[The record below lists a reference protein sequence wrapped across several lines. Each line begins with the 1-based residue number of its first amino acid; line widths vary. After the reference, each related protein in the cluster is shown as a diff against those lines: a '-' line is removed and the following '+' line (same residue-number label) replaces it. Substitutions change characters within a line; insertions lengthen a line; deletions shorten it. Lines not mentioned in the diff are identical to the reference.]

1 MVFTTLVCIFGWKVL
16 FLSPLRP
23 PRPPRPPRLA
33 APPSI
38 LLRLLL
44 SALRLMMS
52 SRLRLSDS
60 SAIVWRDQVDCSSRM
75 LVYALGRFSAMN
87 EQMFVGERDWGPP
100 RDEPAASGS
109 TDLCWLSNPQ
119 KCPHRPFGFGGGDS
133 FVKLAWKIDHNGTI
147 YHSSQAFGDYIGV
160 RHHTHSELQQ
170 LNSPDRDKLDPQAMM
185 KRTPIVVFFHGS
197 RQLTKPASA
206 QPGVVRGFR
215 LGTYRSQHHFLITGQ
230 TCCRSVLPSACSL
243 LKQVPL
249 QSSSCNHRLDFPPLF
264 SSLLEYVHTLCVRP
278 QRDSVS
284 STCAL
289 SAVVEST

>member
-1 MVFTTLVCIFGWKVL
+1 MLALK
-16 FLSPLRP
+16 SPK
-23 PRPPRPPRLA
+23 
-33 APPSI
+33 
-38 LLRLLL
+38 
-44 SALRLMMS
+44 MS
-52 SRLRLSDS
+52 SQ
-60 SAIVWRDQVDCSSRM
+60 A
-75 LVYALGRFSAMN
+75 
-87 EQMFVGERDWGPP
+87 P
-100 RDEPAASGS
+100 
-109 TDLCWLSNPQ
+109 T
-119 KCPHRPFGFGGGDS
+119 PFGFGGGDS

-284 STCAL
+284 CTCAL